1 MKTKNTKQKRVCFGP
16 WLNFDWIK
24 LNWIELANEQKRK
37 TKHFETIVSE
47 NDGTKLV
54 SHFLCLKSD
63 YSVCLEVLKMHR
75 VPLKTIQYNT
85 PCTLTHLYA
94 VPHEWVIFSVN

>member
-1 MKTKNTKQKRVCFGP
+1 MKTKIQSKKAYVSD
-16 WLNFDWIK
+16 LDWISIG

-54 SHFLCLKSD
+54 SHFLSEERLFYMFRSF
-63 YSVCLEVLKMHR
+63 E
-75 VPLKTIQYNT
+75 N
-85 PCTLTHLYA
+85 A
-94 VPHEWVIFSVN
+94 

>member
-1 MKTKNTKQKRVCFGP
+1 MKGYENRKIQSKKAYI
-16 WLNFDWIK
+16 LDLDWISIG
-24 LNWIELANEQKRK
+24 LNWIELANEQKKK

-63 YSVCLEVLKMHR
+63 YSVCLEVFE
-75 VPLKTIQYNT
+75 N
-85 PCTLTHLYA
+85 A
-94 VPHEWVIFSVN
+94 